1 MSKKKIRPCDCIDIA
16 SAQELNEQGIG
27 YNNQSITVKPN
38 VVVLTMDH
46 TEIKIPMD
54 RFKMFAEWYLEEQ
67 EIN

>member
-1 MSKKKIRPCDCIDIA
+1 MSKKKIRPCDCIDIT

-27 YNNQSITVKPN
+27 YNNQSIMVKPN